1 MVYDWRILAV
11 GELRSKFFAAAGAEY
26 EKRLKPFVRLRVT
39 EIKPVAF
46 GATDKERTKNKE
58 AEKLTAVLDK
68 EDKHKIFLLDAA
80 GDKLD
85 SDKFAQLL
93 DATPGAVFVLG
104 GALGFP
110 ENFKKKYRRIS
121 LSPLTMPH
129 ELARVVLLEQL
140 YRAVTKL
147 RGKVYDY

>member
-11 GELRSKFFAAAGAEY
+11 GELRSKFFAAAAAEY
-26 EKRLKPFVRLRVT
+26 EKGLKPFARLRIT
-39 EIKPVAF
+39 EIKSVPF
-46 GATDKERTKNKE
+46 GATDKERVKNKE
-58 AEKLTAVLDK
+58 VEKLVAILDK
-68 EDKHKIFLLDAA
+68 EDKNKIFLLDAA

-85 SDKFAQLL
+85 SDKFAKLL
-93 DATPGAVFVLG
+93 DSTPGALLVLG

-110 ENFKKKYRRIS
+110 ENFKNKYRRIS

-140 YRAVTKL
+140 YRAAAKL